1 MGTWAEDSFG
11 NDTACD
17 WAYSLEKQ
25 TDLSFIEK
33 TIEKVLNA
41 EFDSCDAEEAIA
53 AAEVVARLQ
62 GHWGERNAYTEPAD
76 NWVEKT
82 GLKPDK
88 TLIQKVHQAIDRILS
103 EPSDLLELWQE
114 SDEFEKWKKSVMDLK
129 LRVRV

>member
-17 WAYSLEKQ
+17 WAFSLEKQ

-41 EFDSCDAEEAIA
+41 EFDNCDAEEAIA

-76 NWVEKT
+76 KWVEKS

-88 TLIQKVHQAIDRILS
+88 TLVQKVHQAIDRILS
-103 EPSDLLELWQE
+103 EPSELLELWQE
-114 SDEFEKWKKSVMDLK
+114 DDEFEKWKISVMDLK
-129 LRVRV
+129 SRVCV